1 MKTLFV
7 CLAALT
13 LPLSLSA
20 QDAKQDKAKANL
32 SRQDA
37 RHLRDMGEAD
47 MAEVETGKLAAQKA
61 SSPEVK
67 KFAQQMVDEH
77 GKGLS
82 EGEALAR
89 SKGMQPPSAPSK
101 KHQSAMKK
109 LESMSGEEFDQAYMQ
124 QMVKDHEDTLKKL
137 RAAAKDAKDPEV
149 KAAATKKEPIVSQH
163 LEMARSLSKGDA
175 AAGGGKSTA
184 K

>member
-1 MKTLFV
+1 MTRRNHARDRQLNWRRLSAGRRERIIARSIFSGVAMKTLLV

-101 KHQSAMKK
+101 KHQSALKK

-124 QMVKDHEDTLKKL
+124 QM
-137 RAAAKDAKDPEV
+137 
-149 KAAATKKEPIVSQH
+149 
-163 LEMARSLSKGDA
+163 
-175 AAGGGKSTA
+175 
-184 K
+184 

>member
-1 MKTLFV
+1 MKTLLV
-7 CLAALT
+7 CLAALM
-13 LPLSLSA
+13 LPVSVSA
-20 QDAKQDKAKANL
+20 QDAKQDKAKSKL

-37 RHLRDMGEAD
+37 RSLRDMGEAD
-47 MAEVETGKLAAQKA
+47 MAEVQTGKLAAQKA

-67 KFAQQMVDEH
+67 KFAQHMVDEH

-101 KHQSAMKK
+101 KHQSALKK
-109 LESMSGEEFDQAYMQ
+109 MESMSGEEFDRAYMQ

-137 RAAAKDAKDPEV
+137 RAAAKGAKDPEIR
-149 KAAATKKEPIVSQH
+149 AAAAKKEPIVSQH
-163 LEMARSLSKGDA
+163 LQMARSLSKGGA